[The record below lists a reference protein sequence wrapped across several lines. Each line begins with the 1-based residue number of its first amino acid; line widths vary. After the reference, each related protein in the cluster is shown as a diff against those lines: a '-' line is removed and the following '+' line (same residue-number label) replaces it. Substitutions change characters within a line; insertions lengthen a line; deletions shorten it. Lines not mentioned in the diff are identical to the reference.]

1 MIDHSC
7 SFLQDFKTYKHGFC
21 CELCKKTFSQ
31 KSNYEK
37 HLKRKTP
44 CKKNIITNNIINNT
58 NNTIINNNI
67 EVQEQDTE
75 IKLKTKHKLGQF
87 YTTNYEYILQNLN
100 IPSSITNIIEP
111 FAGNGDLLNFINKEN
126 IDENI
131 DENTNK
137 YFIESYDIDPKNA
150 NIIQRDTILNPP
162 DYNNKF
168 IITNPP
174 YLARNKSDNKIIFD
188 KYQQND
194 LYKCFLIE
202 LTQNKCLGGIIIIPL
217 NFWCSIRKNDIELRQ
232 KFINVYDILI
242 MNIFEERVFDDTSYT
257 VCSFQFQLKNNTDN
271 IINITNTAKT
281 TNNIKCFIYPSKLE
295 INFELNK
302 NNNYTIGGEIYNL
315 KQNSKTKIERLT
327 KNNKNSEFKTN
338 ILLKCIDDSIDNKIC
353 LSIVKDEN
361 IYIDTT
367 PNLSARSYASFT
379 IEPKISSEDEEKLVN
394 NFNLFLN
401 EKRNKY
407 NSLFLTNFRESNSI
421 ARKRISFGLAFE
433 IINYLLE

>member
-1 MIDHSC
+1 MIDHNC
-7 SFLQDFKTYKHGFC
+7 SFLQDSKTITPGFC
-21 CELCKKTFSQ
+21 CELCGKTFSQ

-44 CKKNIITNNIINNT
+44 CKKNS
-58 NNTIINNNI
+58 I
-67 EVQEQDTE
+67 EVQDLE
-75 IKLKTKHKLGQF
+75 IKVKSKQKLGQF

-111 FAGNGDLLNFINKEN
+111 FAGNGDLLNFINKKN
-126 IDENI
+126 
-131 DENTNK
+131 NK
-137 YFIESYDIDPKNA
+137 YFIESYDIEPKNT

-202 LTQNKCLGGIIIIPL
+202 LIQNKCLGGIIIIPL

-257 VCSFQFQLKNNTDN
+257 VCSFQFQLKN
-271 IINITNTAKT
+271 TNTST
-281 TNNIKCFIYPSKLE
+281 DTSNIQCFIYPNKLE

-315 KQNSKTKIERLT
+315 KQNSKIKVERLT

-353 LSIVKDEN
+353 LSIVNDEN
-361 IYIDTT
+361 IYVDTT

-379 IEPKISSEDEEKLVN
+379 VEPKISKEDEAKLVN

-433 IINYLLE
+433 IINYLLEENN

>member
-1 MIDHSC
+1 MFSE
-7 SFLQDFKTYKHGFC
+7 SNEYN
-21 CELCKKTFSQ
+21 CELCGKTFSQ
-31 KSNYEK
+31 KSNYQK

-44 CKKNIITNNIINNT
+44 CKKNIINITT
-58 NNTIINNNI
+58 NNTIINNI
-67 EVQEQDTE
+67 IQEQDPE
-75 IKLKTKHKLGQF
+75 IKSKQKLGQF
-87 YTTNYEYILQNLN
+87 YTTNYKYILQNLN
-100 IPSSITNIIEP
+100 IPVSTTNIIEP

-126 IDENI
+126 
-131 DENTNK
+131 NK
-137 YFIESYDIDPKNA
+137 YFIESYDIDPKNK

-162 DYNNKF
+162 NYNNKF

-174 YLARNKSDNKIIFD
+174 YLARNKSNNKNIFD

-217 NFWCSIRKNDIELRQ
+217 NFWCSIRKNDVELRK
-232 KFINVYDILI
+232 KFIDIYDILI

-257 VCSFQFQLKNNTDN
+257 VCSFQFQLKN
-271 IINITNTAKT
+271 TNTS
-281 TNNIKCFIYPSKLE
+281 NIKCFIYPSKLE

-315 KQNSKTKIERLT
+315 KQNDKIKIERLT

-353 LSIVKDEN
+353 LSIVNDEN

-379 IEPKISSEDEEKLVN
+379 VEPKISKEDEAKLVN

-433 IINYLLE
+433 IINYLLEENI

>member
-1 MIDHSC
+1 MSSKSDE
-7 SFLQDFKTYKHGFC
+7 YN
-21 CELCKKTFSQ
+21 CELCGKNFSQ
-31 KSNYEK
+31 KSNYQK

-44 CKKNIITNNIINNT
+44 CNQNIINITT

-67 EVQEQDTE
+67 EEPE
-75 IKLKTKHKLGQF
+75 IKVKSKQKLGQF

-111 FAGNGDLLNFINKEN
+111 FAGKGDLLNFINK
-126 IDENI
+126 ENI

-202 LTQNKCLGGIIIIPL
+202 LTKNKCLGGIIIIPL

-232 KFINVYDILI
+232 KFIDVYDILI

-257 VCSFQFQLKNNTDN
+257 VCSFQFQLKNNID
-271 IINITNTAKT
+271 NITNTVKT
-281 TNNIKCFIYPSKLE
+281 TNNIQCFIYPNKLE

-315 KQNSKTKIERLT
+315 KQNSKIKVERLT

-353 LSIVKDEN
+353 LSIVNDEN
-361 IYIDTT
+361 IYVDTT

-379 IEPKISSEDEEKLVN
+379 VEPKISKEDEAKLVN
-394 NFNLFLN
+394 NFNLFIN

-433 IINYLLE
+433 IINYLLEENN